1 MVAICILTFSAALS
15 LTDMAVAQEPPAT
28 PVADAT
34 EQQVWRGSPIRVDLR
49 LNTERTV
56 RLPGA
61 TQLRSGLLG
70 GPVPG
75 LRVQAL
81 GDHLY
86 LKAEQPFAAT
96 RLIVQP
102 DAGQSILLDLAA
114 DQRFPAGGPLEVL
127 TDPAST
133 TRNGA
138 NTNSLTPLANDRP
151 TGYVDLVRHAAQSL
165 YAPTR
170 LVPQSATIARA
181 PLPLHG
187 AIDLVRGG
195 HIDAQPV
202 AAWRAN
208 GPYGPLWLA
217 AIKLRNTLDQPVT
230 LDPRDLRGQWRAA
243 SFQHARLGA
252 AGDPTDTTTVYL
264 VADQRPEAALAP
276 FVSKQAEVTR

>member
-1 MVAICILTFSAALS
+1 MVPFLILAVTLTLSGVATALE
-15 LTDMAVAQEPPAT
+15 TPTAPAT
-28 PVADAT
+28 DTV
-34 EQQVWRGSPIRVDLR
+34 EQQVWRGTPIRVDLR

-114 DQRFPAGGPLEVL
+114 DGRFPVGAPLEVL
-127 TDPAST
+127 TNPVPAQ
-133 TRNGA
+133 A
-138 NTNSLTPLANDRP
+138 AAAEPASLTPQKTDRP
-151 TGYVDLVRHAAQSL
+151 VGYVALVRHAAQSL

-170 LVPQSATIARA
+170 LIPRSAAIARA
-181 PLPLHG
+181 PLPFHG
-187 AIDLVRGG
+187 AIDLVRGA
-195 HIDAQPV
+195 HIEALPV

-208 GPYGPLWLA
+208 GPRGPLWLV
-217 AIKLRNTLDQPVT
+217 AIKLRNTLTRPVT
-230 LDPRDLRGQWRAA
+230 LDPRDLRGQWRVA

-276 FVSKQAEVTR
+276 FVPKQAEMTR

>member
-1 MVAICILTFSAALS
+1 MVPFMILTAALTLS
-15 LTDMAVAQEPPAT
+15 GMAAALEAPTAPPADT
-28 PVADAT
+28 I
-34 EQQVWRGSPIRVDLR
+34 EQQVWRGTPIRVDLR

-102 DAGQSILLDLAA
+102 DIGQSILLDLAA
-114 DQRFPAGGPLEVL
+114 DLRFPAGAPLEVL
-127 TDPAST
+127 TNPAPT
-133 TRNGA
+133 TRSDA
-138 NTNSLTPLANDRP
+138 DTNSLTPQANDRP
-151 TGYVDLVRHAAQSL
+151 VGYVALVRHAAQSL

-170 LVPQSATIARA
+170 LIPRSGAIARA
-181 PLPLHG
+181 PLPFHD

-195 HIDAQPV
+195 HIEALPV
-202 AAWRAN
+202 AGWRAN
-208 GPYGPLWLA
+208 GPHGPLWLA
-217 AIKLRNTLDQPVT
+217 AIKLRNTLARPVT
-230 LDPRDLRGQWRAA
+230 LDPRDLRGQWRVA

-252 AGDPTDTTTVYL
+252 TGDPTDTTTVYL

-276 FVSKQAEVTR
+276 FVPKQAEVTR

>member
-1 MVAICILTFSAALS
+1 MVPFLILAAALTLSSAAAALEAP
-15 LTDMAVAQEPPAT
+15 TA
-28 PVADAT
+28 PVADT
-34 EQQVWRGSPIRVDLR
+34 VEQQVWRGTPIRVDLH

-96 RLIVQP
+96 RLIVQS
-102 DAGQSILLDLAA
+102 DTGQSILLDLAA
-114 DQRFPAGGPLEVL
+114 DQRFPASAPLEVL
-127 TDPAST
+127 TNPVPATDIAADPASVLPQT
-133 TRNGA
+133 T
-138 NTNSLTPLANDRP
+138 DRP
-151 TGYVDLVRHAAQSL
+151 VGYVALVRHAAQSL
-165 YAPTR
+165 YAPAR
-170 LVPQSATIARA
+170 LIPRSATIARA
-181 PLPLHG
+181 PLPFHG

-195 HIDAQPV
+195 HIDAQPI
-202 AAWRAN
+202 AAWRTS
-208 GPYGPLWLA
+208 GLQGPLWLT
-217 AIKLRNTLDQPVT
+217 AIKLRNTLTRPVT

-252 AGDPTDTTTVYL
+252 TGDPTDTTTVYL
-264 VADQRPEAALAP
+264 VADRRPEAALAP
-276 FVSKQAEVTR
+276 FVPKQAEVTR

>member
-1 MVAICILTFSAALS
+1 MVPFLLLTAALTLS
-15 LTDMAVAQEPPAT
+15 GAAAALEAPTAL
-28 PVADAT
+28 VADT
-34 EQQVWRGSPIRVDLR
+34 VEQQVWRGTPIRVDLR

-61 TQLRSGLLG
+61 SQLRSGLLG

-75 LRVQAL
+75 LRVQSL

-114 DQRFPAGGPLEVL
+114 DQRFPASGPLEVL
-127 TDPAST
+127 TNPVPATGTAAEQASVIPQT
-133 TRNGA
+133 T
-138 NTNSLTPLANDRP
+138 DRP
-151 TGYVDLVRHAAQSL
+151 VGYVALVRHAAQSL

-170 LVPQSATIARA
+170 LVPRSATIARA
-181 PLPLHG
+181 PLPFRG
-187 AIDLVRGG
+187 VIDLVRGG
-195 HIDAQPV
+195 HIEAQPV
-202 AAWRAN
+202 AAWRAK
-208 GPYGPLWLA
+208 GPQGPLGLA
-217 AIKLRNTLDQPVT
+217 AIKLRNTLTRSVT

-243 SFQHARLGA
+243 SFQHAHLGA

-264 VADQRPEAALAP
+264 VADRRIEAALAP
-276 FVSKQAEVTR
+276 FVPVQAEVTR

>member
-1 MVAICILTFSAALS
+1 MVPFMILTAALTLS
-15 LTDMAVAQEPPAT
+15 GMAAALEAPTAPPADT
-28 PVADAT
+28 I
-34 EQQVWRGSPIRVDLR
+34 EQQVWRGTPIRVDLR

-56 RLPGA
+56 RMPGA

-75 LRVQAL
+75 LRAQAL

-102 DAGQSILLDLAA
+102 DIGQSILLDLAA
-114 DQRFPAGGPLEVL
+114 DLRFPAGAPLEVL
-127 TDPAST
+127 TNPAPT
-133 TRNGA
+133 TRSDA
-138 NTNSLTPLANDRP
+138 DTNSLTPQANDRP
-151 TGYVDLVRHAAQSL
+151 VGYVALVRHAAQSL

-170 LVPQSATIARA
+170 LIPRSGAIARA
-181 PLPLHG
+181 PLPFHD

-195 HIDAQPV
+195 HIEALPV
-202 AAWRAN
+202 AGWRAN
-208 GPYGPLWLA
+208 GPHGPLWLA
-217 AIKLRNTLDQPVT
+217 AIKLRNTLARPVT
-230 LDPRDLRGQWRAA
+230 LDPRDLRGQWRVA

-264 VADQRPEAALAP
+264 VADRRLEAALAP
-276 FVSKQAEVTR
+276 FVPKQAEVVR

>member
-1 MVAICILTFSAALS
+1 MVPFLILAAMLS
-15 LTDMAVAQEPPAT
+15 LGGVAAAQEPPTA
-28 PVADAT
+28 PVTDTT
-34 EQQVWRGSPIRVDLR
+34 EQQVWRGTPIRVDLR

-61 TQLRSGLLG
+61 SQLRSGLLG

-114 DQRFPAGGPLEVL
+114 DQRFPAGAPLEVL
-127 TDPAST
+127 TNAAPT
-133 TRNGA
+133 TRNA
-138 NTNSLTPLANDRP
+138 ADTNSLTPQANDRP
-151 TGYVDLVRHAAQSL
+151 VGYVALVRHAAQSL

-170 LVPQSATIARA
+170 LIPRSGTMARA
-181 PLPLHG
+181 PLPFHG

-195 HIDAQPV
+195 HIEALPV
-202 AAWRAN
+202 AAWRTS
-208 GPYGPLWLA
+208 GPRGPLWLA
-217 AIKLRNTLDQPVT
+217 AIKLRNTLTRPVT

-252 AGDPTDTTTVYL
+252 TGDPTDTTTVYL
-264 VADQRPEAALAP
+264 VADQRPAAALAP
-276 FVSKQAEVTR
+276 FVPKQAEVTR